1 MNRFILY
8 ERKYITMTAKPKG
21 YDAVLTLRIP
31 GELKERCSA
40 EARKRNITTNEWIK
54 QTLEKAVTSG
64 FAEDLV
70 SDEEV
75 NIWYEQEFELPQKTG
90 ELEKPSREQFVK
102 LAAVQLLGLFR
113 CKKCGTLNTCD
124 SKFCCGCGEEISWEH
139 PDMEAVTMI
148 ADEYARK
155 HPKKGSGFHY
165 IISIPSPYMR
175 TGRFQ
180 IMERKDDNTGEY
192 PVVKEISP
200 EEIALY
206 RKLLEMKRTEE
217 DGDGE

>member
-1 MNRFILY
+1 
-8 ERKYITMTAKPKG
+8 MTAKPKG
-21 YDAVLTLRIP
+21 YDAALTLRIP
-31 GELKERCSA
+31 GELKERCSS

-54 QTLEKAVTSG
+54 QTLEKAVTTG

-75 NIWYEQEFELPQKTG
+75 NIWYEQEFELPRKTG

-102 LAAVQLLGLFR
+102 LAAKQFLGLYR
-113 CKKCGTLNTCD
+113 CRKCGTLNTGN

-139 PDMEAVTMI
+139 PDIDAVTMI
-148 ADEYARK
+148 MDEYAEK
-155 HPKKGSGFHY
+155 NPKKGSGFHY
-165 IISIPSPYMR
+165 VLSIPSPYTR

-180 IMERKDDNTGEY
+180 IMERKEDKAGGY
-192 PVVKEISP
+192 SVVKEISP

-206 RKLLEMKRTEE
+206 RKLLEIERRKEE
-217 DGDGE
+217 DGE

>member
-1 MNRFILY
+1 
-8 ERKYITMTAKPKG
+8 MTAKPKG
-21 YDAVLTLRIP
+21 YDAALTLRIP
-31 GELKERCSA
+31 GELKERCST

-75 NIWYEQEFELPQKTG
+75 NIWYEQEFELPGKTG

-102 LAAVQLLGLFR
+102 LAVREILGLFR
-113 CKKCGTLNTCD
+113 CRKCGRLNTGD
-124 SKFCCGCGEEISWEH
+124 SKFCCGCGEVISWEH
-139 PDMEAVTMI
+139 PDMEAVNMI

-155 HPKKGSGFHY
+155 NPMKGSGYQY
-165 IISIPSPYMR
+165 IISIPSPYTR

-180 IMERKDDNTGEY
+180 IMVRKEDKNGEF

-206 RKLLEMKRTEE
+206 RKLLEMKRKKEE
-217 DGDGE
+217 DGE